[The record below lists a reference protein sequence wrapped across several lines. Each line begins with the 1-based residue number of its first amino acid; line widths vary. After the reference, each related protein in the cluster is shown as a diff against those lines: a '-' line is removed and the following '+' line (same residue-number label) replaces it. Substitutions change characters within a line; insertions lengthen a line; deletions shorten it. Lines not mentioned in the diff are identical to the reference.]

1 MIIATQTELALWL
14 SGDKIDVF
22 IEDDAEPTDS
32 VDLLELVHQEIMS
45 HVLPAS
51 ANTLDDVE
59 SMSIDGQEQLE
70 KLNEFLAEAMSM
82 VSNVL
87 AKTR

>member
-1 MIIATQTELALWL
+1 MIIVTQTDLALWL
-14 SGDKIDVF
+14 SGDKIQVF
-22 IEDDAEPTDS
+22 VEDDAEPTDS
-32 VDLLELVHQEIMS
+32 VDLLELVHQEILS

-70 KLNEFLAEAMSM
+70 KLDEVLVEATNM
-82 VSNVL
+82 VRNVL